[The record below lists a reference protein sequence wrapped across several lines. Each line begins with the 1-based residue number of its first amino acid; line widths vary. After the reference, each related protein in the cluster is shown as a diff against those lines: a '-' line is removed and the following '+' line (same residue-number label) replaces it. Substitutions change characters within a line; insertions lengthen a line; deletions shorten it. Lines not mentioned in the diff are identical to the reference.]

1 MHSARFVAGELSKV
15 PPVTALHLDECLA
28 NVSEA
33 NTSPVRLT
41 SKHLGKAK
49 PARQTKASVNRPS
62 FLQLKGGL
70 EGEIIPS

>member
-49 PARQTKASVNRPS
+49 LARKTKASVNRPG

-70 EGEIIPS
+70 EGEIISS